1 MIHLGQMNSH
11 PQKTT
16 MKDLCQTYVS
26 QNLRMSCSNRQET
39 VTVGVHGTRYR
50 AALIGIEWMRFAAY

>member
-1 MIHLGQMNSH
+1 MNSH

-16 MKDLCQTYVS
+16 MKDLCQTCVS

-39 VTVGVHGTRYR
+39 GRRWGSDERC
-50 AALIGIEWMRFAAY
+50 LISDCAIPHKLGWAHA